1 LSMNLN
7 KVQSNAV
14 TKTEGAILVFAGAGS
29 GKTRVI
35 THRIA
40 YLINDLRISPEKI
53 LAVTFTNKAAKE
65 MKERVETLLD
75 TSIDTS
81 GLTVSTF
88 HSLGFRILK
97 QEVKKIDYP
106 PGFTIYSPYEQ
117 NELMKKVMMQQNISS
132 ERFSSRMIL
141 SAISKLKNN
150 PDLFNSPEFLISNI
164 NYATAKRL
172 VGPYEESLKT
182 MGAMDF
188 DDLIVKAVTLLKND
202 KEVLDKYAGKYQYI
216 MVDEYQDT
224 NSAQF
229 ELINLLASHYQNIF
243 VVGDDDQCIYSWR
256 GARVENILNF
266 ENNYHDCTVIKLEQ
280 NYRSLTEIVDAANT
294 LISNNRVRADK
305 RSFSSI
311 KAHGDEGIK
320 VVEVS
325 NESTE
330 ADYVARTISGWLT
343 KGVKPS
349 DIAIIIRAN
358 SQSKPF
364 ELSLSQYGIS
374 YQIIGGSKFF
384 ENKEIKDILAYLR
397 VLLNPNDE
405 ISLRRIINYP
415 TRGIGNT
422 TIEKLIKTS
431 GSVGIPPAVF
441 LRNLDSYG
449 GIFKPEQLRSL
460 NNFKNMILELSQNM
474 KTLDPVAFSIRLIN
488 AIGIEN
494 EVRKSSES
502 EAVAKIRIDNI
513 RAFID
518 AVATDPLKNDQRTA
532 KSFFYEFINAITLI
546 QSGEEKNKANSVIII
561 TAHSAKGLEFERV
574 FLTGYYQGGFPNHM
588 AIEEHN
594 IDEERR
600 LAYVAMTRAKRFL
613 TITIPGSCSF
623 RGNNRDT
630 KNSIF
635 VKEAGL
641 DEEKFTGKPPATDP
655 SRLFDALLKKI
666 REGD

>member
-1 LSMNLN
+1 MNLN